1 MGAAAAA
8 DGLRLANRL
17 STDMSQQWVRR
28 AQYEALIRGEHSNGP
43 RGRITFCVYTCD
55 LDEGRGDVY
64 VAAGLGLALVELGF
78 GIVLVPRNQWNALE
92 PTSLVVAMLP
102 TFEPSVVPHGTPVI
116 AWVRNETDRWCASGK
131 LIAYDRVIASSALA
145 LRELARWT
153 PAAAGVLPIGVD
165 TQLFTLPPE
174 DQLRVPTAV
183 TTAHF
188 WGSVRNVH
196 QALID
201 LADDADVVMIGN
213 AAGAPARLG
222 RWHRPSVPYF
232 SLPLIYAQ
240 TRLVI
245 DDMNPTT
252 VGYGSLNSRFFESAA
267 CGALPVMNGI
277 LGIRELGLPEVP
289 HYTDAESLSARLAER
304 RADPDGTRAMAN
316 HLATVVR
323 RDHSWQARATAFCD
337 VLGDLIDG
345 EAPDSVAP
353 RQALHFFPD
362 YRAGNPYQAML
373 YEALGTVGA
382 HPVPVPDVIQ
392 HLKNVL
398 AGDASP
404 GILHIHWTGPILQWA
419 RGPFRAKQVLDL
431 FSDLLRQFK
440 MRGGKLVWTVHN
452 VLPHDANHR
461 WAEIQLARLLAE
473 HADRIHVL
481 SSATLDA
488 VRPYYDLPAE
498 RVRVVE
504 HSSYEGIYPLWI
516 SKAAARERLG
526 IAAHDRAIIA
536 LGGIRPYK
544 GLSRLLTIFER
555 LSKTDPTLRLLVA
568 GKPGRFPGVVELQQ
582 LCEAHPRIV
591 SRFEH
596 VPDDQLQVWMTAAD
610 LAVLPYA
617 GILNSGALL
626 LAQTFGL
633 PVVAPRTGAVR
644 DLESSLPMQTFEL
657 RDDDSL
663 AEALQA
669 ALQRFTASPENAR
682 HAREQARGFSR
693 AQTPLKM
700 AEGFATSVV
709 AELLTEQAFEQD
721 RLTT

>member
-1 MGAAAAA
+1 MRAAA
-8 DGLRLANRL
+8 DEQPRVANGLITEVAQ
-17 STDMSQQWVRR
+17 DWARR
-28 AQYEALIRGEHSNGP
+28 AQYEALIRGEHADGP

-64 VAAGLGLALVELGF
+64 VAAGLGLELVQLGF
-78 GIVLVPRNQWNALE
+78 GVLLVPRDRWNALE

-102 TFEPSVVPHGTPVI
+102 TFEPSAVPAGTPVI
-116 AWVRNETDRWCASGK
+116 AWVRNETDRWCASDA
-131 LIAYDRVIASSALA
+131 LVAYDRVIASSALA

-153 PAAAGVLPIGVD
+153 PVAGGVLPIGVD
-165 TQLFTLPPE
+165 TTLFSLPPD
-174 DQLRVPTAV
+174 DQPRVPAAV

-201 LADDADVVMIGN
+201 LPDEADVVMIGN
-213 AAGAPARLG
+213 AVGAPERLA
-222 RWHRPSVPYF
+222 RWHRPSVSYF
-232 SLPLIYAQ
+232 ALPRIYAQ
-240 TRLVI
+240 TDLVV

-267 CGALPVMNGI
+267 CGSLPVMNGV

-289 HYTDAESLSARLAER
+289 HYIDADTLLARLTER
-304 RADPDGTRAMAN
+304 RADVDGTRARAR
-316 HLATVVR
+316 HLATIVR
-323 RDHSWQARATAFCD
+323 RDHSWQARAKTFCD
-337 VLGDLIDG
+337 LLEDLIAG
-345 EAPDSVAP
+345 TSPSSVVP

-373 YEALGTVGA
+373 YDALGAVGA
-382 HPVPVPDVIQ
+382 HAVPVPDVIQ

-398 AGDASP
+398 AGAGAP

-431 FSDLLRQFK
+431 FSDLLREFK
-440 MRGGKLVWTVHN
+440 TRGGKLVWTVHN

-473 HADRIHVL
+473 HADRVHVL

-488 VRPYYDLPAE
+488 VRPYYELPRD
-498 RVRVVE
+498 RVRLVE
-504 HSSYEGIYPLWI
+504 HSSYEGVYPTWI

-526 IAAHDRAIIA
+526 LAEHDRVIIA

-544 GLSRLLTIFER
+544 GLNRLLAIFEE
-555 LSKTDPTLRLLVA
+555 LSKADPTLRLLVA

-582 LCEAHPRIV
+582 MCESHPRIV

-596 VPDDQLQVWMTAAD
+596 VPDDQLQVWMKAAD

-617 GILNSGALL
+617 GILNSGALM

-633 PVVAPRTGAVR
+633 PVVAPRTGAVL
-644 DLESSLPMQTFEL
+644 DLVSSLPMETFEL
-657 RDDDSL
+657 KDDHSL
-663 AEALQA
+663 AGALQA
-669 ALQRFTASPENAR
+669 ALQRFATSPSVAR
-682 HAREQARGFSR
+682 QARDRARSFSQ
-693 AQTPLKM
+693 AQTPTKM
-700 AEGFATSVV
+700 AEEFATSVV
-709 AELLTEQAFEQD
+709 ADLLTG
-721 RLTT
+721 RTSSSTGS